1 MEYFFR
7 KDLKDKEENRISV
20 KRAKINLA
28 LNESNI
34 NPLSFFSE
42 EDFLKLKN
50 SEINRY
56 PTEEYIEP
64 LKDKLVYWLNDLS
77 NKAASKIEKE
87 QILIANGI
95 DDLLYYLF
103 IALNEKGTN
112 VLINVPCYP
121 DYKNYGRSVGLN
133 FIEIPLIENKK
144 NNIDLLE
151 NLQARSAF
159 GADSNSRIDNL
170 IFDYDFHIDVKK
182 IIKYG
187 KKRNVKAIIFTNP
200 NNPTGTLFSLADV
213 IFVAQSLS
221 NKLVILDEAYY
232 EYSLHTALPYIEQF
246 PNLIILRTFS
256 KGFSS
261 PGLRFGYLV
270 GNAEVVKVLRKV
282 IPVFPVSQV
291 TIDIAKILIDK
302 KDNLQ
307 KIQKD
312 IINERER
319 IFNLLNKIRKEK
331 DSIAQ
336 VYKSYTNFISFKL
349 KSNNDTISLYNFL
362 QEKGISIRN
371 VSSKFLDN
379 LLRVTISSYD
389 ENEVFLSCV
398 QEYFDKKN

>member
-56 PTEEYIEP
+56 PTEEYTEP

-200 NNPTGTLFSLADV
+200 NNPTGTLFSLADI

-270 GNAEVVKVLRKV
+270 GNAEVVKALRKV

-336 VYKSYTNFISFKL
+336 VYKSYTNFISFNL

>member
-64 LKDKLVYWLNDLS
+64 LKDKLVCCLNDLS
-77 NKAASKIEKE
+77 NKTSSKIEKE

-200 NNPTGTLFSLADV
+200 NNPTGTLFSLADI

-246 PNLIILRTFS
+246 KNLIILRTFS

-270 GNAEVVKVLRKV
+270 GSAEVVKALRKV

-319 IFNLLNKIRKEK
+319 IFILLNKIRKEK

-336 VYKSYTNFISFKL
+336 VYKSYTNFISFNL

-389 ENEVFLSCV
+389 ENEVFLSCI

>member
-64 LKDKLVYWLNDLS
+64 LKDKLVCCLNDLS
-77 NKAASKIEKE
+77 NKTSSKIEKE

-133 FIEIPLIENKK
+133 FIEIPLIKNKK

-200 NNPTGTLFSLADV
+200 NNPTGTLFSLADI

-246 PNLIILRTFS
+246 KNLIILRTFS

-270 GNAEVVKVLRKV
+270 GSAEVVKALRKV

-319 IFNLLNKIRKEK
+319 IFILLNKIRKEK

-336 VYKSYTNFISFKL
+336 VYKSYTNFISFNL

-389 ENEVFLSCV
+389 ENEVFLSCI

>member
-56 PTEEYIEP
+56 PTEEYTEP
-64 LKDKLVYWLNDLS
+64 LKDKLVWWLNDLS

-200 NNPTGTLFSLADV
+200 NNPTGTLFSLADI

-270 GNAEVVKVLRKV
+270 GSAEVVKELKKV
-282 IPVFPVSQV
+282 IPVFPVSQA
-291 TIDIAKILIDK
+291 TLDIAKILIDK

-349 KSNNDTISLYNFL
+349 KSNNDTINLYNFL
-362 QEKGISIRN
+362 QENGISIRN

-398 QEYFDKKN
+398 KQYFDKKN

>member
-1 MEYFFR
+1 MDYFFR
-7 KDLKDKEENRISV
+7 KDLKEKEENRISV
-20 KRAKINLA
+20 KRAKVNLA

-42 EDFLKLKN
+42 EDFLKLRN
-50 SEINRY
+50 SELNRY
-56 PTEEYIEP
+56 PTEEYTEP
-64 LKDKLVYWLNDLS
+64 LKDKLVYYLNDLS
-77 NKAASKIEKE
+77 NKGSSKIEKE

-144 NNIDLLE
+144 TNIDVLK
-151 NLQARSAF
+151 NLQSKSDFRP
-159 GADSNSRIDNL
+159 DSNSRIDNL
-170 IFDYDFHIDVKK
+170 IFDYDFHIDVKN

-200 NNPTGTLFSLADV
+200 NNPTGTLFSLADI
-213 IFVAQSLS
+213 IFIAQSLS
-221 NKLVILDEAYY
+221 NKLIILDEAYY

-246 PNLIILRTFS
+246 QNLIILRTFS

-270 GNAEVVKVLRKV
+270 GSAEVVKELKKV
-282 IPVFPVSQV
+282 IPVFPVSQA
-291 TIDIAKILIDK
+291 TLDIAKILIDK

-319 IFNLLNKIRKEK
+319 IFLSLNKIRKEK
-331 DSIAQ
+331 YSIVQ

-398 QEYFDKKN
+398 KQYFDKKN

>member
-1 MEYFFR
+1 MDYFFR
-7 KDLKDKEENRISV
+7 KDLKEKEENRISV
-20 KRAKINLA
+20 KRAKVNLA

-42 EDFLKLKN
+42 EDFLKLRN
-50 SEINRY
+50 SELNRY
-56 PTEEYIEP
+56 PTEEYTEP
-64 LKDKLVYWLNDLS
+64 LKDKLVYYLNDLS
-77 NKAASKIEKE
+77 NKGSSKIEKE

-144 NNIDLLE
+144 TNIDVLE
-151 NLQARSAF
+151 NLQSKSDF
-159 GADSNSRIDNL
+159 SPDSNSRIDNL
-170 IFDYDFHIDVKK
+170 IFDYDFHIDVKN

-200 NNPTGTLFSLADV
+200 NNPTGTLFSLADI
-213 IFVAQSLS
+213 IFIAQSLS
-221 NKLVILDEAYY
+221 NKLIILDEAYY

-246 PNLIILRTFS
+246 QNLIILRTFS

-270 GNAEVVKVLRKV
+270 GNAEVVKALRKV

-291 TIDIAKILIDK
+291 TLDIAKILIDK

-398 QEYFDKKN
+398 KQYFDKKN

>member
-56 PTEEYIEP
+56 PTEEYTEP

-200 NNPTGTLFSLADV
+200 NNPTGTLFSLADI

-270 GNAEVVKVLRKV
+270 GNAEVVKALRKV

>member
-56 PTEEYIEP
+56 PTEEYTEP

-200 NNPTGTLFSLADV
+200 NNPTGTLFSLADI

>member
-1 MEYFFR
+1 MDYFFR
-7 KDLKDKEENRISV
+7 KDLKEKEENRISV
-20 KRAKINLA
+20 KRAKVNLA

-42 EDFLKLKN
+42 EDFLKLRN
-50 SEINRY
+50 SELNRY
-56 PTEEYIEP
+56 PTEEYTEP
-64 LKDKLVYWLNDLS
+64 LKDKLVYYLNDLS
-77 NKAASKIEKE
+77 NKGSSKIEKE

-170 IFDYDFHIDVKK
+170 IFDYDFHIDVKN

-200 NNPTGTLFSLADV
+200 NNPTGTLFSLADI
-213 IFVAQSLS
+213 IFIAQSLS
-221 NKLVILDEAYY
+221 NKLIILDEAYY

-246 PNLIILRTFS
+246 QNLIILRTFS

-270 GNAEVVKVLRKV
+270 GSAEVVKELKKV
-282 IPVFPVSQV
+282 IPVFPVSQA
-291 TIDIAKILIDK
+291 TLDIAKILIDK

>member
-1 MEYFFR
+1 MDYFFR
-7 KDLKDKEENRISV
+7 KDLKEKEENRISV
-20 KRAKINLA
+20 KRAKVNLA

-42 EDFLKLKN
+42 EDFLKLRN
-50 SEINRY
+50 SELNRY
-56 PTEEYIEP
+56 PTEEYTEP
-64 LKDKLVYWLNDLS
+64 LKDKLVYYLNDLS
-77 NKAASKIEKE
+77 NKGSSKIEKE

-144 NNIDLLE
+144 TNIDVLE
-151 NLQARSAF
+151 NLQSKSDFRP
-159 GADSNSRIDNL
+159 DSNSRIDNL
-170 IFDYDFHIDVKK
+170 IFDYDFHIDVKN

-200 NNPTGTLFSLADV
+200 NNPTGTLFSLADI

-246 PNLIILRTFS
+246 QNLIILRTFS

-270 GNAEVVKVLRKV
+270 GSAEVVKELKKV
-282 IPVFPVSQV
+282 IPVFPVSQA
-291 TIDIAKILIDK
+291 TLDIAKILIDK

-319 IFNLLNKIRKEK
+319 IFLSLNKIRKEK
-331 DSIAQ
+331 YSIVQ

-349 KSNNDTISLYNFL
+349 KSNNDTINLYNFL

-398 QEYFDKKN
+398 KQYFDKKN

>member
-1 MEYFFR
+1 MDYFFR
-7 KDLKDKEENRISV
+7 KDLKEKEENRISV
-20 KRAKINLA
+20 KRAKVNLA

-42 EDFLKLKN
+42 EDFLKLRN
-50 SEINRY
+50 SELNRY
-56 PTEEYIEP
+56 PTEEYTEP
-64 LKDKLVYWLNDLS
+64 LKDKLVYYLNDLS
-77 NKAASKIEKE
+77 NKGSSKIEKE

-144 NNIDLLE
+144 TNIDVLE
-151 NLQARSAF
+151 NLQSKSDF
-159 GADSNSRIDNL
+159 SPDSNSRIDNL
-170 IFDYDFHIDVKK
+170 IFDYDFHIDVKN

-200 NNPTGTLFSLADV
+200 NNPTGTLFSLADI
-213 IFVAQSLS
+213 IFIAQSLS
-221 NKLVILDEAYY
+221 NKLIILDEAYY

-246 PNLIILRTFS
+246 QNLIILRTFS

-270 GNAEVVKVLRKV
+270 GSAEVVKELKKV
-282 IPVFPVSQV
+282 IPVFPVSQA
-291 TIDIAKILIDK
+291 TLDIAKILIDK

-319 IFNLLNKIRKEK
+319 IFLSLNKIRKEK
-331 DSIAQ
+331 YSIVQ

-349 KSNNDTISLYNFL
+349 KSNNDTINLYNFL

-398 QEYFDKKN
+398 KQYFDKKN

>member
-56 PTEEYIEP
+56 PTEEYTEP
-64 LKDKLVYWLNDLS
+64 LKDKLVWWLNDLS

-144 NNIDLLE
+144 TNIDVLE
-151 NLQARSAF
+151 NLQSKSDF
-159 GADSNSRIDNL
+159 SPDSNSRIDNL
-170 IFDYDFHIDVKK
+170 IFDYDFHIDVKN

-200 NNPTGTLFSLADV
+200 NNPTGTLFSLADI
-213 IFVAQSLS
+213 IFIAQSLS
-221 NKLVILDEAYY
+221 NKLIILDEAYY

-246 PNLIILRTFS
+246 QNLIILRTFS

-270 GNAEVVKVLRKV
+270 GSAEVVKELKKV
-282 IPVFPVSQV
+282 IPVFPVSQA
-291 TIDIAKILIDK
+291 TLDIAKILIDK

-319 IFNLLNKIRKEK
+319 IFLSLNKIRKEK
-331 DSIAQ
+331 YSIVQ

-349 KSNNDTISLYNFL
+349 KSNNDTINLYNFL
-362 QEKGISIRN
+362 QENGISIRN

-398 QEYFDKKN
+398 KQYFDKKN

>member
-1 MEYFFR
+1 MDYFFR
-7 KDLKDKEENRISV
+7 KDLKEKEENRISV
-20 KRAKINLA
+20 KRAKVNLA

-42 EDFLKLKN
+42 EDFLKLRN
-50 SEINRY
+50 SELNRY
-56 PTEEYIEP
+56 PTEEYTEP
-64 LKDKLVYWLNDLS
+64 LKDKLVYYLNDLS
-77 NKAASKIEKE
+77 NKGSSKIEKE

-200 NNPTGTLFSLADV
+200 NNPTGTLFSLADI
-213 IFVAQSLS
+213 IFIAQSLS
-221 NKLVILDEAYY
+221 NKLIILDEAYY

-246 PNLIILRTFS
+246 QNLIILRTFS

-270 GNAEVVKVLRKV
+270 GSAEVVKELKKV
-282 IPVFPVSQV
+282 IPVFPVSQA
-291 TIDIAKILIDK
+291 TLDIAKILIDK

-349 KSNNDTISLYNFL
+349 KSNNDTINLYNFL

-398 QEYFDKKN
+398 KQYFDKKN

>member
-56 PTEEYIEP
+56 PTEEYTEP
-64 LKDKLVYWLNDLS
+64 LKDKLVWWLNDLS

-200 NNPTGTLFSLADV
+200 NNPTGTLFSLADI

-270 GNAEVVKVLRKV
+270 GSAEVVKELKKV
-282 IPVFPVSQV
+282 IPVFPVSQA
-291 TIDIAKILIDK
+291 TLDIAKILIDK

-319 IFNLLNKIRKEK
+319 IFLSLNKIRKEK
-331 DSIAQ
+331 YSIVQ

-349 KSNNDTISLYNFL
+349 KSNNDTINLYNFL
-362 QEKGISIRN
+362 QENGISIRN

-398 QEYFDKKN
+398 KQYFDKKN

>member
-1 MEYFFR
+1 MDYFFR
-7 KDLKDKEENRISV
+7 KDLKEKEENRISV
-20 KRAKINLA
+20 KRAKVNLA

-42 EDFLKLKN
+42 EDFLKLRN
-50 SEINRY
+50 SELNRY
-56 PTEEYIEP
+56 PTEEYTEP
-64 LKDKLVYWLNDLS
+64 LKDKLVYYLNDLS
-77 NKAASKIEKE
+77 NKGSSKIEKE

-144 NNIDLLE
+144 TNIDVLE
-151 NLQARSAF
+151 NLQSKSDF
-159 GADSNSRIDNL
+159 SPDSNSRIDNL
-170 IFDYDFHIDVKK
+170 IFDYDFHIDVKN

-200 NNPTGTLFSLADV
+200 NNPTGTLFSLADI
-213 IFVAQSLS
+213 IFIAQSLS
-221 NKLVILDEAYY
+221 NKLIILDEAYY

-246 PNLIILRTFS
+246 QNLIILRTFS

-270 GNAEVVKVLRKV
+270 GSAEVVKELKKV
-282 IPVFPVSQV
+282 IPVFPVSQA
-291 TIDIAKILIDK
+291 TLDIAKILIDK

-319 IFNLLNKIRKEK
+319 IFLI
-331 DSIAQ
+331 
-336 VYKSYTNFISFKL
+336 
-349 KSNNDTISLYNFL
+349 FL
-362 QEKGISIRN
+362 
-371 VSSKFLDN
+371 
-379 LLRVTISSYD
+379 
-389 ENEVFLSCV
+389 FLSYSMK
-398 QEYFDKKN
+398 EIFSLFHL

>member
-56 PTEEYIEP
+56 PTEEYTEP
-64 LKDKLVYWLNDLS
+64 LKDKLVWWLNDLS

-200 NNPTGTLFSLADV
+200 NNPTGTLFSLADI

-270 GNAEVVKVLRKV
+270 GNAEVVKALRKV

-291 TIDIAKILIDK
+291 TLDIAKILIDK